1 MRRHFVFH
9 QLGEGFILDCKSRN
23 LSNVTK
29 ERDYAPVLCDVFDWL
44 EIPLLEEIT
53 TEKLRRFFFHF
64 RTATSYS
71 SSHLWMKETSEPLSA
86 WTMQRYHRVTW
97 SLFTWVIQEGILTA
111 NPADGLRPPETPT
124 KVTIKRNRA
133 NPVAP
138 NTPTR
143 DIPEQRELPPQD

>member
-1 MRRHFVFH
+1 MRDSS
-9 QLGEGFILDCKSRN
+9 L
-23 LSNVTK
+23 TA
-29 ERDYAPVLCDVFDWL
+29 ERATYQHVSTAAIERAYAPVLRDVSDWL
-44 EIPLLEEIT
+44 ENPLREGTAI
-53 TEKLRRFFFHF
+53 EKLRRFIVHF